1 MRAIFS
7 GGGTG
12 GHLYPALAVIKYMKD
27 IGMLSDVKYVG
38 GYGIEK
44 RVVPEYG
51 IEYFG
56 FNIKGLKRPKR
67 SPSNVKVILQY
78 YMAASKIKKII
89 KEFKPDFVFVTGGY
103 ASIPLAIAAKKLKIP
118 IFNQEQNVYVGF
130 ANRFINRF
138 SLVTFT
144 NFDRSVRYFPRKDNV
159 IVCGNPVMRN
169 RINKDKALK
178 KFGLDNKTTI
188 GIFGG
193 SGGSEK
199 INDSIKTI
207 YKNDNVY
214 NYIHITGKR
223 DYNRFKGL
231 NNKENVKILDYCGDM
246 DSFYSACDLVI
257 SRAGAMTISEL
268 MALKI
273 PAILIPHP
281 FAAENH
287 QFYNAEYLQK
297 QGLAMVIEDDKL
309 NSNILKDYINK
320 MITEIGEIRKRYEKI
335 EIKDSL
341 KTITNKILE
350 VLNERKNN

>member
-12 GHLYPALAVIKYMKD
+12 GHLYPALAIIEYMRNKG
-27 IGMLSDVKYVG
+27 ILSDVKYVG
-38 GYGIEK
+38 GYGIEN
-44 RVVPEYG
+44 RVVPDYG

-56 FNIKGLKRPKR
+56 FNIKGLKRPKK
-67 SPSNVKVILQY
+67 SPSNLKVILQY
-78 YMAASKIKKII
+78 YVAASKIKKII
-89 KEFKPDFVFVTGGY
+89 KDFKPDFVFVTGGY
-103 ASIPLAIAAKKLKIP
+103 ASIPLVIAARKLKIP

-130 ANRFINRF
+130 ANRFINKF

-144 NFDRSVRYFPRKDNV
+144 NFDRSINYFPKKDNV
-159 IVCGNPVMRN
+159 VVCGNPVMRKKID
-169 RINKDKALK
+169 RTMALK
-178 KFGLDNKTTI
+178 KFGLDNKITI

-199 INDSIKTI
+199 INDSIKAI
-207 YKNDNVY
+207 YEKDDSN

-223 DYNRFKGL
+223 DYNRFRSID
-231 NNKENVKILDYCGDM
+231 NRDNVKILDYCKDM
-246 DSFYSACDLVI
+246 DSFYSACDIVI

-268 MALKI
+268 MTLKI

-287 QFYNAEYLQK
+287 QLYNAEYLQK
-297 QGLAMVIEDDKL
+297 QGFAMVIEDDKL
-309 NSNILKDYINK
+309 NSDILKNYIDE

-335 EIKDSL
+335 EIRNSL
-341 KTITNKILE
+341 ETINNKILE